1 MSQDTNGFV
10 NIDYAVNQCLV
21 DIEDYDMAQYQRFL
35 QFANLGYTDL
45 NLFVTQNVKVA
56 YLKVNDN
63 KTVDL
68 PNDYMDY
75 LKIGVEINGQVWTL
89 TLNDD
94 MLLPRTTDACGE
106 IIPPDLRAIGDD
118 VDGTKALIP
127 NFGFYFAAHFRNGQY
142 IGERYGIGGGFNMAY
157 FRIDHEKRQ
166 IVFDSELP
174 DGTIILEYKSSG
186 VKADGST
193 VIPRK
198 VIPALTAYIH
208 WRRLQYNDK
217 KPLSQKN
224 NYRELYYI
232 EYEKLQMLENSFTID
247 EYLDSTYRVVTSTVR
262 R

>member
-1 MSQDTNGFV
+1 MSRDTNGFV

-21 DIEDYDMAQYQRFL
+21 DIEDYDLAQYQRFL
-35 QFANLGYTDL
+35 QFAYLGYTDL

-56 YLKVNDN
+56 YLRINDN

-68 PNDYMDY
+68 PNDFIDY

-94 MLLPRTTDACGE
+94 MLLPRSTDACGE
-106 IIPPDLRAIGDD
+106 TTPPDLRTIGDN
-118 VDGTKALIP
+118 VDGTEQP
-127 NFGFYFAAHFRNGQY
+127 NYGFYFASHFRNGQY
-142 IGERYGIGGGFNMAY
+142 VGESYGIGGGFNMAY
-157 FRIDHEKRQ
+157 FRIDHERRQ
-166 IVFDSELP
+166 IAFDSEIP

-208 WRRLQYNDK
+208 WRRLQYNNK
-217 KPLSQKN
+217 KP
-224 NYRELYYI
+224 
-232 EYEKLQMLENSFTID
+232 
-247 EYLDSTYRVVTSTVR
+247 
-262 R
+262 